1 MPDAE
6 VIPFPV
12 TPMRRLESALQNLVK
27 AQEEQRR
34 AVQAFQDSVAQ
45 LRTQTTLLRESVRD
59 FDEELRQLGQE
70 ARRVHAAALTLE
82 HTAGRL

>member
-12 TPMRRLESALQNLVK
+12 TPMRRLESALQSLVK

-59 FDEELRQLGQE
+59 FEQAHLTPEYAL
-70 ARRVHAAALTLE
+70 ALTGAVVEL
-82 HTAGRL
+82 